1 MLDAAF
7 TIGKLPDHYFQG
19 IGGGPGPIGI
29 HEMAERLIEAGL
41 FEGPAPR
48 QHVSQNVEHHPI
60 HNAWQ
65 AGRDHLVPEDFPA
78 EEVEVYSDYLL
89 NKGPAYGQVGAVHD
103 ILNGS
108 NGQTYIVDRK
118 AAVAAREMI
127 ESIEG
132 IDIMTPGAVAAASLL
147 QAVESGEVDKDDCIL
162 LNISGGGIERLKS
175 DVETRPVKPW
185 LRVQKATAVDAIL
198 QKLTGE

>member
-7 TIGKLPDHYFQG
+7 TIGRLPDHYFQG

-29 HEMAERLIEAGL
+29 HEMAERLIEARL
-41 FEGPAPR
+41 FKGPAPR

-60 HNAWQ
+60 HSAWQ
-65 AGRDHLVPEDFPA
+65 AGRDHLVPEDYPS

-103 ILNGS
+103 ILKSS
-108 NGQTYIVDRK
+108 NGQTYIVERE
-118 AAVAAREMI
+118 AAIKAREMI

-147 QAVESGEVDKDDCIL
+147 QAVDAGEVDKDDCIL
-162 LNISGGGIERLKS
+162 LNMSGGGVARLKKDIS
-175 DVETRPVKPW
+175 TRVVKPW
-185 LRVQKATAVDAIL
+185 LSVKKATGVSAVLD
-198 QKLTGE
+198 KLGTE